1 MRFLIGDDIMSIQIH
16 IEDTKTNGSTSFFII
31 STVGRVCPI
40 LVDTLA
46 KVLSIYPVVIR
57 LDGSYFS

>member
-16 IEDTKTNGSTSFFII
+16 IEDTKTNGSTSFFI
-31 STVGRVCPI
+31 STVGRVCLI